1 MKPDHIPPEASYL
14 PVYQF
19 SRGGMVESVH
29 FGAIAVVDSSGK
41 LNAWYG
47 NPQTRTFLRSSAK
60 PFQALPLVELGGVE
74 KFSLSADELAITCA
88 SHSATDLHLKTIVGL
103 QRKIG
108 ITESDLLCC
117 THQPFDPA
125 ARAKLHDQ
133 GLTPT
138 PNHHNC
144 SGKHTGM
151 LGQAK
156 LLGADLSGYTE
167 INHPVQRSILSTVSE
182 ICGMDPG
189 EIVLGRDGCSVPT
202 FGMPLFHAA
211 WGWARLMDP
220 RSLKDNHQDACRQIT
235 SVMGAYPHLI
245 AGPGRFDTRV
255 METAAGKLISKAGAE
270 AFQAVGIYP
279 DVLFP
284 GSPSLG
290 IALKIGDGDQSQRA
304 RTAVTLE
311 ILRQLGLLN
320 EDELASLADLGPRV
334 EIRNQCRSLTGD
346 GSPCFELQYSR

>member
-1 MKPDHIPPEASYL
+1 MPSEVDYL
-14 PVYQF
+14 PVYQL
-19 SRGGMVESVH
+19 SRGGVVESIH
-29 FGAIAVVDSSGK
+29 CGAIAVVDSSGK
-41 LNAWYG
+41 LYAWYG
-47 NPQTRTFLRSSAK
+47 NPQTTTFLRSSAK
-60 PFQALPLVELGGVE
+60 PFQALPLVELGGV
-74 KFSLSADELAITCA
+74 KKYSIRADELAITCA
-88 SHSATDLHLKTIVGL
+88 SHSGTDLHLKTIVGL

-108 ITESDLLCC
+108 VAESDLCCC
-117 THQPFDPA
+117 THPPFDPA

-133 GLTPT
+133 GLNPT

-156 LLGADLSGYTE
+156 LLGVDLMGYTE
-167 INHPVQRSILSTVSE
+167 VDHPVQRSILSTVSE

-202 FGMPLFHAA
+202 FGMPLYHAA

-220 RSLKDNHQDACRQIT
+220 GSLKHCHQDACRQIT
-235 SVMGAYPHLI
+235 SAMGAYPNLI
-245 AGPGRFDTRV
+245 AGPGRFDTRL

-270 AFQAVGIYP
+270 AFQAVGVYP
-279 DVLFP
+279 DALFP

-290 IALKIGDGDQSQRA
+290 IALKIGDGDQGQRA
-304 RTAVTLE
+304 RMAVMLE
-311 ILRQLGLLN
+311 ILCQLGLIN
-320 EDELASLADLGPRV
+320 ESERASLGDLGPRV
-334 EIRNQCRSLTGD
+334 EIRNQCHIVTGD